1 MKIELDITMPQAK
14 RLIRLLDQQPD
25 LQEIKEQLATA
36 IALNSDS
43 QDEELPAEGDDEI
56 IDRAE

>member
-1 MKIELDITMPQAK
+1 MKIELDISTLQAQH
-14 RLIRLLDQQPD
+14 LIGVLDQHQD
-25 LQEIKEQLATA
+25 LHEIRDQLTTA

-56 IDRAE
+56 IARAE